1 MGGAVSAPTD
11 APPRASVVARN
22 DRVQAT
28 VQECVNRHNKLVQ
41 LNLGADETFP
51 MDELRAL
58 YADADDALF
67 KKAVKLFDWSAKGAA
82 RRPAAA
88 MNSERFF

>member
-1 MGGAVSAPTD
+1 
-11 APPRASVVARN
+11 
-22 DRVQAT
+22 
-28 VQECVNRHNKLVQ
+28 VQ

-88 MNSERFF
+88 MNFERFF